1 MTAGRT
7 AGISRGVSRG
17 PSGGVSRGP
26 SGGIGRGPSGGI
38 SGGIPAAAWR
48 AAAGLAAA
56 ALLRSS
62 FTAKAGSTRFYLLTT
77 SLAGIWTGGALAT
90 GPIPWRGDGWHNR
103 PGSAAQALGN
113 RPGSA
118 AQALIVVP
126 VVTGAA
132 TFALFYGAARVARRH
147 PGLRRAVASVL
158 RYADAGSTPLVV
170 IIASGSGVA
179 EELYFRG
186 ALWSGPRPLRTT
198 TLAYAASTAATG
210 NPALILAG
218 LITSVIFGWQRAVT
232 GGVIAPAVT
241 HVTWSLLMLR
251 YLTPLFRD
259 ADRPPVP
266 AVYPAE
272 AA

>member
-7 AGISRGVSRG
+7 AWRG
-17 PSGGVSRGP
+17 
-26 SGGIGRGPSGGI
+26 
-38 SGGIPAAAWR
+38 
-48 AAAGLAAA
+48 AAGLGAA

-62 FTAKAGSTRFYLLTT
+62 FAAKAGSRRFYVLTT
-77 SLAGIWTGGALAT
+77 SLAGTWTGGALGT
-90 GPIPWRGDGWHNR
+90 GPIPWRGDGWRAR
-103 PGSAAQALGN
+103 PGGAAQALV
-113 RPGSA
+113 
-118 AQALIVVP
+118 VVP

-132 TFALFYGAARVARRH
+132 TFAVFYGAARVACRH
-147 PGLRRAVASVL
+147 PTLRRAVASVL

-179 EELYFRG
+179 EELFFRG

-218 LITSVIFGWQRAVT
+218 LITSVIFGWQRAIT
-232 GGVIAPAVT
+232 GGVLAPAVT
-241 HVTWSLLMLR
+241 HVTWSMLMLR
-251 YLTPLFRD
+251 YLPPLFRD

-266 AVYPAE
+266 AGQSTG